1 MCGIFLHLSE
11 GDLDIENVK
20 VVKNE
25 HRGPDSTVEKVIT
38 SSNKTIY
45 FQFHRLAINGLT
57 ESGNQPMEIGN
68 KVLMCNGEI
77 YNYKELA
84 EKIII

>member
-1 MCGIFLHLSE
+1 MEYSYICSE

-20 VVKNE
+20 GNGKKMQ

-68 KVLMCNGEI
+68 KVA
-77 YNYKELA
+77 YV
-84 EKIII
+84 